1 MKQVT
6 IYTDG
11 GCNPSNP
18 GPGGYGAVLLYGE
31 HRRELSGGFRW
42 TTNNRMELLAAIT
55 ALESLKQ
62 SCQITLHS
70 DSKYLVDAMN
80 AGWAKR
86 WQANQWR
93 RNKRGDAAKNPD
105 LWQRLLDAAER
116 HQVKWVWVR
125 GHTGIPE
132 NERCD
137 ELARQAAQV
146 PELPI
151 DTGYVAD
158 DLPQVAEPSGTYR

>member
-18 GPGGYGAVLLYGE
+18 GPGGYAAVLLYDD
-31 HRRELSGGFRW
+31 HRKELVGGMRW
-42 TTNNRMELLAAIT
+42 TTNNRMELLAAIV

-62 SCQITLHS
+62 GCQVTVYS

-86 WQANQWR
+86 WQANNWR
-93 RNKRGDAAKNPD
+93 RNKRGELAKNPD
-105 LWQRLLDAAER
+105 LWQRLLDAAQR
-116 HQVKWVWVR
+116 HQLQWVWVR
-125 GHTGIPE
+125 GHTGVAE

-137 ELARQAAQV
+137 VLAKQAAQT
-146 PELPI
+146 P
-151 DTGYVAD
+151 
-158 DLPQVAEPSGTYR
+158 DLPVDSAYEAEQLPRVAEPTGTYR